1 MSELE
6 PLTNYIKAVTGAPAK
21 LGPVRPAA
29 LAALPV
35 YLSRRFDIRELYV
48 FDHTLVIAL
57 VTAEDQFNLT
67 QLVKQRDTLAD
78 KLGRDVILVLPRI
91 RSHERN
97 RLILKQ
103 IPFIVPGRQM
113 YLPMML
119 VDLREAYSAPAR
131 AKSDAISWVAQ
142 VILLRHLQFSDIEE
156 QPLSQ
161 IALSLG
167 YSAMAIS
174 QALDELVAL
183 KLCQRKRLG
192 RTKFIQV
199 EHTSQKLWAR
209 VEPLMRS
216 PAKKSYYIQHVDSA
230 LKRPLQAGMTALAA
244 KTDLVDNMIPTLAMS
259 VAEFRKASTAGLLS
273 HSLLEDDAEMTVQ
286 AWAYA
291 PQLLSSGPMVDELSL
306 YLTLR
311 DDPDERVQIAL
322 DKLVENFR

>member
-1 MSELE
+1 MNELDV
-6 PLTNYIKAVTGAPAK
+6 LTDYIKAVTGAPAK
-21 LGPVRPAA
+21 LGPLQPAT
-29 LAALPV
+29 LSGLPV
-35 YLSRRFDIRELYV
+35 YLTRRFDIRELHV
-48 FDHTLVIAL
+48 FGRALVIAL
-57 VTAEDQFNLT
+57 TAEDQFDLS
-67 QLVKQRDTLAD
+67 QLAKQRETLAD
-78 KLGRDVILVLPRI
+78 KLGRDIVLVLPRI

-119 VDLREAYSAPAR
+119 VDLREAFSAPAHV
-131 AKSDAISWVAQ
+131 KTDAISWVAQ

-161 IALSLG
+161 VALTLG

-174 QALDELVAL
+174 QALDQLVAL
-183 KLCQRKRLG
+183 KLCRRKRLG

-199 EHTSQKLWAR
+199 EHTPQNLWATI
-209 VEPLMRS
+209 EPLMRS
-216 PAKKSYYIQHVDSA
+216 PVKKSYFIQHIDRAV
-230 LKRPLQAGMTALAA
+230 KRPLQAGMTALAA
-244 KTDLVDNMIPTLAMS
+244 KTDLVGNMIPTLAMS

-273 HSLLEDDAEMTVQ
+273 HSLLEEDAEMTIQ

-291 PQLLSSGPMVDELSL
+291 PRLLSSGPIVDELSL

-311 DDPDERVQIAL
+311 DDPDERVQISL
-322 DKLVENFR
+322 DKMVENFR